1 MDTEKNTYTFTT
13 NWESKEITVKVGR
26 GTSIIGKKDVTLSE
40 LLKGFKSFLL
50 AVGFTYVES
59 LEAKCGDD
67 PVVGPIVR
75 SSEDDGNHGPL
86 QLPINR

>member
-50 AVGFTYVES
+50 ASGFTYVKS
-59 LEAKCGDD
+59 LEANCGDD
-67 PVVGPIVR
+67 SVMGLMVR

-86 QLPINR
+86 QLPVIR

>member
-1 MDTEKNTYTFTT
+1 MNTENNTYTFTT
-13 NWESKEITVKVGR
+13 NWGNKEIIVKVGKR
-26 GTSIIGKKDVTLSE
+26 DVSLSE

-50 AVGFTYVES
+50 ASGFTYVKS
-59 LEAKCGDD
+59 LEANCGDD
-67 PVVGPIVR
+67 SVMGLMVR